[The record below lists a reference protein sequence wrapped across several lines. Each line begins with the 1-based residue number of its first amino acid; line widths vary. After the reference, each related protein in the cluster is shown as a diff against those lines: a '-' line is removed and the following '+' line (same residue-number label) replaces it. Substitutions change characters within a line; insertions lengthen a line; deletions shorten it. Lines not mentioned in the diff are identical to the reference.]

1 MLVAA
6 GRLLERVG
14 GANEAGRLGF
24 ASSADAAKNPADVE
38 RPTPSTKL
46 E

>member
-24 ASSADAAKNPADVE
+24 ANEADAAENAADME
-38 RPTPSTKL
+38 RPTPSMKL